1 MRTSV
6 PHDVDLEDRLVF
18 GLTPI
23 RFGYLVIGVLGAMSL
38 WGQRWLPVP
47 VRVPPCLVIAA
58 LAVALAWGRWK
69 GRPLDRLALD
79 VVIFCRRN
87 YRLQLIRPQP
97 RPAGAP
103 ALPAE
108 APAPPSAALRLA
120 AINDVGR
127 RRLRPSSNEEAA

>member
-38 WGQRWLPVP
+38 WGQHSLPVP
-47 VRVPPCLVIAA
+47 ARVPPCLLIAA

-87 YRLQLIRPQP
+87 YRLQLIRPEA
-97 RPAGAP
+97 RPGSASALAAGPP
-103 ALPAE
+103 AR
-108 APAPPSAALRLA
+108 PSGTIPLA
-120 AINDVGR
+120 AINGVGR
-127 RRLRPSSNEEAA
+127 RRLEASATEDAA